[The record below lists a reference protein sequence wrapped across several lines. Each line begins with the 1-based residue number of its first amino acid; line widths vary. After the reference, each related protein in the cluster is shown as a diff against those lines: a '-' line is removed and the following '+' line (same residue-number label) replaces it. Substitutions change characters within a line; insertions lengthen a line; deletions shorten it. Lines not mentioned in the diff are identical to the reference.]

1 MALSLRSS
9 ITKRRSHLNAA
20 LCVGDFYMLDIL
32 RENAAIL
39 ISGLAVILSAAAN
52 WRSVRLNRE
61 TQLLAQSLRR
71 RDMLLEVEKSFVLE
85 RELVIV
91 TAQKL
96 EFIHKS
102 GLSDVLPRE
111 VGRLETNLD
120 YLRKSI
126 SNQEQV
132 RATAELSHNKDIEL
146 YTAALTDIQRL
157 QIRLQSDLAKEKVS
171 YQDLINQYAN

>member
-1 MALSLRSS
+1 
-9 ITKRRSHLNAA
+9 
-20 LCVGDFYMLDIL
+20 MLEIL

-71 RDMLLEVEKSFVLE
+71 RDMLLEVEKNFVLE

-96 EFIHKS
+96 EFIHKNS
-102 GLSDVLPRE
+102 LLDVLPRE
-111 VGRLETNLD
+111 VERLETNLD

-126 SNQEQV
+126 SNQERV

>member
-1 MALSLRSS
+1 
-9 ITKRRSHLNAA
+9 
-20 LCVGDFYMLDIL
+20 MLDIL
-32 RENAAIL
+32 RENAATL

-61 TQLLAQSLRR
+61 TQLLAESLRR
-71 RDMLLEVEKSFVLE
+71 RDMLLEVEKSFILQ

-91 TAQKL
+91 IAQKL
-96 EFIHKS
+96 EFIHEKS
-102 GLSDVLPRE
+102 LLGILPLE
-111 VGRLETNLD
+111 VERLETNLD

-132 RATAELSHNKDIEL
+132 RATAELSYNKDIEL
-146 YTAALTDIQRL
+146 YTAALTDFQRL
-157 QIRLQSDLAKEKVS
+157 QIRLQSDLAKEQVS

>member
-1 MALSLRSS
+1 
-9 ITKRRSHLNAA
+9 
-20 LCVGDFYMLDIL
+20 MLEIL

-61 TQLLAQSLRR
+61 TQLLTESLRR

-96 EFIHKS
+96 EFIHTNS
-102 GLSDVLPRE
+102 LLDVLPRE
-111 VGRLETNLD
+111 VERLETNLD

-132 RATAELSHNKDIEL
+132 RATAELSSNKDIEL
-146 YTAALTDIQRL
+146 YIAAVTDFQRL